1 MLGESE
7 HMSYYGGVQFIIASV
22 LVSNSEFDPSKQ
34 AHLTRN
40 KGRTPGSRCRQFYE
54 LDANIYDTSVLS
66 LFWLWPVAGAVTQIE
81 SSFSYH
87 WANGGGSR
95 CVVLRSWTSMN
106 CNRRFIRSN
115 PPGELLMKPSEII
128 FEVTEAV
135 EGGYDAKAL
144 GYSIFTQG
152 ENWADLKEMVKDAVR
167 CHFDDNSVHCAFRY
181 TPWKRCAEARAST

>member
-1 MLGESE
+1 
-7 HMSYYGGVQFIIASV
+7 
-22 LVSNSEFDPSKQ
+22 
-34 AHLTRN
+34 
-40 KGRTPGSRCRQFYE
+40 
-54 LDANIYDTSVLS
+54 
-66 LFWLWPVAGAVTQIE
+66 
-81 SSFSYH
+81 
-87 WANGGGSR
+87 
-95 CVVLRSWTSMN
+95 
-106 CNRRFIRSN
+106 
-115 PPGELLMKPSEII
+115 MKPSEII